1 MVKMSETK
9 KARVP
14 PTANH
19 QEPQA
24 DISVLNPTNKIL
36 SPVIDGETG
45 RFLSPMDEA
54 VRRIQKSLAWYQN
67 GDESI
72 EIARDAG
79 LVSNIHD
86 YRYGIIIGLR
96 MALVH
101 LQATQEDDIRLQ
113 AIEAA
118 ALEEVGNHAGH

>member
-1 MVKMSETK
+1 MSET
-9 KARVP
+9 
-14 PTANH
+14 H
-19 QEPQA
+19 QTSSPAACKQEDGLVVSIVSNA
-24 DISVLNPTNKIL
+24 TNKVL
-36 SPVIDGETG
+36 SPIIDGETG

-54 VRRIQKSLAWYQN
+54 VRRIEKSLTWYQS

-79 LVSNIHD
+79 LVSNVHD

-101 LQATQEDDIRLQ
+101 IQATREDDIRLQ

-118 ALEEVGNHAGH
+118 AMEEVGRHAGQ

>member
-1 MVKMSETK
+1 MSETHQTSSPPAAK
-9 KARVP
+9 HEDGLVVP
-14 PTANH
+14 
-19 QEPQA
+19 
-24 DISVLNPTNKIL
+24 IVSNPTNKVL

-54 VRRIQKSLAWYQN
+54 TRRIQKTLTWYQS
-67 GDESI
+67 GDDSI
-72 EIARDAG
+72 ELARDAG
-79 LVSNIHD
+79 LVSNVHD

-101 LQATQEDDIRLQ
+101 IQATQEDDIRLQ

-118 ALEEVGNHAGH
+118 AMEEVGNHAQ